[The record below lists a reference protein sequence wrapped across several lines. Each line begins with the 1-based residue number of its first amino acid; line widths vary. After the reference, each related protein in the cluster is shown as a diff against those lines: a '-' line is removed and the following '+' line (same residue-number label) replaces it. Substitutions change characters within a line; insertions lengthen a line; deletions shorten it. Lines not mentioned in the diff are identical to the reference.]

1 LRLSESLS
9 KNWRRPSKPLR
20 KTTKE
25 WRKTT
30 KEPRK
35 RTNGS
40 EKETMK
46 QMCNSRLRMLLS
58 EMFAGLTKMHSKLIV
73 TILGIRQLKARV
85 FESCRGW

>member
-1 LRLSESLS
+1 M
-9 KNWRRPSKPLR
+9 
-20 KTTKE
+20 KE

-58 EMFAGLTKMHSKLIV
+58 EMLAGLTKMHSKLIV
-73 TILGIRQLKARV
+73 TILGV
-85 FESCRGW
+85 